1 MNPFDAVIG
10 HAGPI
15 ALLRREV
22 SGPAGAYLFVGASG
36 VGKATAGRA
45 FAAGLVCPDRLAH
58 EEPCRSCRR
67 VVSGNHPD
75 IVVVEPEGRQSLGV
89 EQARHTI
96 AQAVMT
102 PVESARKVFIF
113 PEADAM
119 TEQAANALLKTL
131 EEPTATTVFVLVVE
145 SEEDLPSTVASRCRT
160 VHFGR
165 VPEDVLMEALSA
177 RADVDPLEAAD
188 LARVAAGRPGL
199 ALGLLE
205 RPEIGRYRRAWLD
218 VPVRVTERTGEAFV
232 LATEMLDL
240 TDEVVPE
247 PAEDLPKDQAERDR
261 RRSRQALLAS
271 GLEILASWYADA
283 ATLQFGGPVRNTDL
297 DVTDLTMVS
306 AARAIRNA
314 DHALDA
320 VLDLQANLRP
330 QLVLANLFT
339 TLAVD

>member
-1 MNPFDAVIG
+1 MTPFSAVIG
-10 HAGPI
+10 HAGPV
-15 ALLRREV
+15 ALLERELAQ
-22 SGPAGAYLFVGASG
+22 PAGAYLFVGASG
-36 VGKATAGRA
+36 VGKATVGLA
-45 FAAGLVCPDRLAH
+45 FAAGLVCPERLTH
-58 EEPCRSCRR
+58 DEPCRSCRR
-67 VVSGNHPD
+67 VASGNHPD
-75 IVVVEPEGRQSLGV
+75 IVVIEPEGRQSLGV
-89 EQARHTI
+89 EQARQTI

-102 PVESARKVFIF
+102 PVESARKVFLF

-145 SEEDLPSTVASRCRT
+145 SEDDLPSTVASRCRT

-165 VPEDVLMEALSA
+165 VPEDVLRDALTA
-177 RADVDPLEAAD
+177 RSGVDALTAAD

-205 RPEIGRYRRAWLD
+205 RPEIGEYRRAWLKL
-218 VPVRVTERTGEAFV
+218 PVRVSDRTGEAFV
-232 LATEMLDL
+232 LAGEMLEL
-240 TDEVVPE
+240 TDGVVPE
-247 PAEDLPKDQAERDR
+247 PADQVPKEQAERDK

-339 TLAVD
+339 TLASD

>member
-1 MNPFDAVIG
+1 MNGFSEIIG
-10 HAGPI
+10 HEGPV
-15 ALLRREV
+15 ALLRREIAR
-22 SGPAGAYLFVGASG
+22 PAGAYLFVGAAG
-36 VGKATAGRA
+36 VGKATVGRV
-45 FAAGLVCPDRLAH
+45 FAAGLVCPESFDHA
-58 EEPCRSCRR
+58 EPCRSCRR
-67 VVSGNHPD
+67 VATGNHPD

-89 EQARHTI
+89 EQARSTI

-102 PVESARKVFIF
+102 PVESVRKVFIF

-119 TEQAANALLKTL
+119 TDQAANALLKTL
-131 EEPTATTVFVLVVE
+131 EEPTATTVFILVVE
-145 SEEDLPSTVASRCRT
+145 SDDDLPSTVASRCRT

-165 VPEDVLMEALSA
+165 VPEETLRDALAA
-177 RADVDPLEAAD
+177 RPDTDPLVAAD

-205 RPEIGRYRRAWLD
+205 RPEIGQYRRAWLD
-218 VPVRVTERTGEAFV
+218 VPGRVSDRTGEAFV
-232 LATEMLDL
+232 LAGEMLDL
-240 TDEVVPE
+240 TEDVLPE
-247 PAEDLPKDQAERDR
+247 PAEELSKDQAERDR

-297 DVTDLTMVS
+297 DVADLTTVS
-306 AARAIRNA
+306 AGRAIRNA

-330 QLVLANLFT
+330 QLVLANLFIA
-339 TLAVD
+339 LAAD

>member
-1 MNPFDAVIG
+1 MSGFDHVIG
-10 HAGPI
+10 HAGPV
-15 ALLRREV
+15 ALLRREM
-22 SGPAGAYLFVGASG
+22 SRPAGAYLFVGAAG
-36 VGKATAGRA
+36 VGKAAVARA
-45 FAAGLVCPDRLAH
+45 FAAGLVCPDDLNH
-58 EEPCRSCRR
+58 SEPCRSCRR
-67 VVSGNHPD
+67 VESGNHPD
-75 IVVVEPEGRQSLGV
+75 IVVVVPEGRQSLGV
-89 EQARHTI
+89 DQARQTI

-102 PVESARKVFIF
+102 PVESVRKVFIF

-119 TEQAANALLKTL
+119 TDQAANALLKTL

-145 SEEDLPSTVASRCRT
+145 SDDDLPATVASRCRT

-165 VPEDVLMEALSA
+165 VPEDVLREALA
-177 RADVDPLEAAD
+177 GRPGVDAATAAD

-205 RPEIGRYRRAWLD
+205 NPQVGRYRRAWLD
-218 VPVRVTERTGEAFV
+218 VPGRVSDRTGDAFV
-232 LATEMLDL
+232 LAGEMLEL
-240 TDEVVPE
+240 TDDVQPD
-247 PAEDLPKDQAERDR
+247 PAEDLSKDQADRER
-261 RRSRQALLAS
+261 RRTRQTLLAS

-297 DVTDLTMVS
+297 DVADLTTVS

>member
-1 MNPFDAVIG
+1 VIG
-10 HAGPI
+10 FDDIIGHPGPVG
-15 ALLRREV
+15 LLRREV
-22 SGPAGAYLFVGASG
+22 ARPAGAYLFVGASG
-36 VGKATAGRA
+36 VGKATAARA
-45 FAAGLVCPDRLAH
+45 FAAGLVCPQQLDH
-58 EEPCRSCRR
+58 GDECRSCRR
-67 VVSGNHPD
+67 VGSGNHPD

-89 EQARHTI
+89 DQARQTI

-102 PVESARKVFIF
+102 PVESVRKVFIF
-113 PEADAM
+113 PEADSM

-145 SEEDLPSTVASRCRT
+145 SEDDLPATVASRCRT

-165 VPEDVLMEALSA
+165 VPDADLAAALA
-177 RADVDPLEAAD
+177 ERPDVDALMAAD
-188 LARVAAGRPGL
+188 LARVAGGRPGL

-205 RPEIGRYRRAWLD
+205 HPEVGRYRRAWLA
-218 VPVRVTERTGEAFV
+218 VPGRVTESTGEAFV
-232 LATEMLDL
+232 LASEMLDL
-240 TDEVVPE
+240 AEEVVPE
-247 PAEDLPKDQAERDR
+247 PSEDLPKDQAERDK

-297 DVTDLTMVS
+297 DVADLTMVS
-306 AARAIRNA
+306 AARAVRNA

-339 TLAVD
+339 TLAAD

>member
-1 MNPFDAVIG
+1 MTPFSAVIG
-10 HAGPI
+10 HPGPV
-15 ALLRREV
+15 AFLEREL
-22 SGPAGAYLFVGASG
+22 GTPAGAYLFVGASG
-36 VGKATAGRA
+36 VGKATVGLA
-45 FAAGLVCPDRLAH
+45 FAAGLVCPEHLAH
-58 EEPCRSCRR
+58 DEPCRSCRR
-67 VVSGNHPD
+67 VASGNHPD
-75 IVVVEPEGRQSLGV
+75 IVVIEPEGRQSLGV
-89 EQARHTI
+89 EQARQTI

-102 PVESARKVFIF
+102 PVESERKVFLF

-119 TEQAANALLKTL
+119 TDQAANALLKTL

-145 SEEDLPSTVASRCRT
+145 SEDDLPSTVASRCRT

-165 VPEDVLMEALSA
+165 VPEEVLRDALAA
-177 RADVDPLEAAD
+177 RSGIDALTASD

-205 RPEIGRYRRAWLD
+205 RPEIGKYRRAWLD
-218 VPVRVTERTGEAFV
+218 VPVRVSARTGEAFV
-232 LATEMLDL
+232 LASEMLDL

-247 PAEDLPKDQAERDR
+247 SPEGVPKEQAERDA

-297 DVTDLTMVS
+297 DVADLTMVS

-339 TLAVD
+339 TLAAD

>member
-1 MNPFDAVIG
+1 MSVFAGIIG

-15 ALLRREV
+15 DLLMREL
-22 SGPAGAYLFVGASG
+22 GRPAGAYLFVGAAG
-36 VGKATAGRA
+36 VGKATVGLA
-45 FAAGLVCPDRLAH
+45 FAAGLVCPTRLVH
-58 EEPCRSCRR
+58 TEPCKSCRR
-67 VVSGNHPD
+67 AGTGNHPD
-75 IVVVEPEGRQSLGV
+75 IAMVEPEGRQSLGV
-89 EQARHTI
+89 EQVRKTI
-96 AQAVMT
+96 TQAVLT
-102 PVESARKVFIF
+102 PVESARKVFLF

-119 TEQAANALLKTL
+119 TDQAASALLKTL

-145 SEEDLPSTVASRCRT
+145 SEDDLPATVASRCRT

-165 VPEDVLMEALSA
+165 VPDIELAAALA
-177 RADVDPLEAAD
+177 ERPGVDSLRAAD

-205 RPEIGRYRRAWLD
+205 RPEVGRYREGWLSI
-218 VPVRVTERTGEAFV
+218 PGRVTDRTGEAFV
-232 LATEMLDL
+232 IAAEMLAM

-247 PAEDLPKDQAERDR
+247 PADDLSKEQGDRER
-261 RRSRQALLAS
+261 RRARQALLAA
-271 GLEILASWYADA
+271 GLEMLASWYADA
-283 ATLQFGGPVRNTDL
+283 ASLQFGGPVRNTDL
-297 DVTDLTMVS
+297 DVADLTMVS

-339 TLAVD
+339 TLASD

>member
-1 MNPFDAVIG
+1 MTPFSAVIG
-10 HAGPI
+10 HAGPV
-15 ALLRREV
+15 ALLERELAH
-22 SGPAGAYLFVGASG
+22 PAGAYLFVGASG
-36 VGKATAGRA
+36 VGKATVGLA
-45 FAAGLVCPDRLAH
+45 FAAGLVCPERLMH
-58 EEPCRSCRR
+58 DEPCRSCRR
-67 VVSGNHPD
+67 VASGNHPD
-75 IVVVEPEGRQSLGV
+75 IVVIEPEGRQSLGV
-89 EQARHTI
+89 EQARQTI

-102 PVESARKVFIF
+102 PVESERKVFLF

-145 SEEDLPSTVASRCRT
+145 SEDDLPSTVASRCRT

-165 VPEDVLMEALSA
+165 VPEDVLRDALTA
-177 RADVDPLEAAD
+177 RSGVDALTAAD

-205 RPEIGRYRRAWLD
+205 RPEIGEYRRAWLEL
-218 VPVRVTERTGEAFV
+218 PVRVSDRTGEAFL
-232 LATEMLDL
+232 LAGEILDL
-240 TDEVVPE
+240 TDGVVPE
-247 PAEDLPKDQAERDR
+247 PADHVPKEQAERDK

-339 TLAVD
+339 TLASD

>member
-1 MNPFDAVIG
+1 MTLFADIIG
-10 HAGPI
+10 HGEPI
-15 ALLRREV
+15 ELLRREL
-22 SGPAGAYLFVGASG
+22 SRPAGAYMFVGASG
-36 VGKATAGRA
+36 VGKARVAQA
-45 FAAGLVCPDRLAH
+45 FAGGLVCPTGGAH
-58 EEPCRSCRR
+58 DEPCGSCRKAAAG
-67 VVSGNHPD
+67 VHPD

-96 AQAVMT
+96 AHAVMT
-102 PVESARKVFIF
+102 PVEAVRKVFVF

-145 SEEDLPSTVASRCRT
+145 SEDVLPATVASRCRT

-165 VPEDVLMEALSA
+165 VPEDELAAALEA
-177 RADVDPLEAAD
+177 RPGVDRLHAAD

-205 RPEIGRYRRAWLD
+205 RPEVGRFRRAWLG
-218 VPVRVTERTGEAFV
+218 VPGRISDRTGEAFV

-240 TDEVVPE
+240 ADEVMPE
-247 PAEDLPKDQAERDR
+247 PPEERSKDQMERDR
-261 RRSRQALLAS
+261 RRSRQALLTS
-271 GLEILASWYADA
+271 GLELLASWYADA
-283 ATLQFGGPVRNTDL
+283 ASIQFGGPVRNSDL

-306 AARAIRNA
+306 AARAMRNA
-314 DHALDA
+314 DLALDA

-330 QLVLANLFT
+330 QLVLTNLFT

>member
-1 MNPFDAVIG
+1 MNGFAAVIG
-10 HAGPI
+10 HGGPI
-15 ALLRREV
+15 ALLEREMKR
-22 SGPAGAYLFVGASG
+22 PAGAYLFVGASG
-36 VGKATAGRA
+36 VGKATVGRA
-45 FAAGLVCPDRLAH
+45 FAAGLVCPERLDH
-58 EEPCRSCRR
+58 DEPCRSCRR
-67 VVSGNHPD
+67 AESGNHPD

-89 EQARHTI
+89 EQARQTI
-96 AQAVMT
+96 TQAVMT
-102 PVESARKVFIF
+102 PVESVRKVFLF
-113 PEADAM
+113 PEAEAM
-119 TEQAANALLKTL
+119 TDQAANSLLKTL
-131 EEPTATTVFVLVVE
+131 EEPTATTVFILVVE
-145 SEEDLPSTVASRCRT
+145 SEDDLPPTVASRCRT

-165 VPEDVLMEALSA
+165 VPEEVLREGLVLRSG
-177 RADVDPLEAAD
+177 VDSLTAAD
-188 LARVAAGRPGL
+188 LARVAGGRPGL

-205 RPEIGRYRRAWLD
+205 RPEIGRYRRAWLE
-218 VPVRVTERTGEAFV
+218 VPGRVTDRTGDSFV
-232 LATEMLDL
+232 LAAEMLDL
-240 TDEVVPE
+240 TDEVAPE
-247 PAEDLPKDQAERDR
+247 PSEDVPKEQADRDR

-339 TLAVD
+339 TLAFD

>member
-10 HAGPI
+10 HPGPI
-15 ALLRREV
+15 ALLRREL
-22 SGPAGAYLFVGASG
+22 SRPAGAYLFVGATG
-36 VGKATAGRA
+36 VGKATVGRA
-45 FAAGLVCPDRLAH
+45 FAAGLVCPESLDH
-58 EEPCRSCRR
+58 DEPCRSCRR
-67 VVSGNHPD
+67 VASGNHPD
-75 IVVVEPEGRQSLGV
+75 IVIVEPEGRQSLGV

-96 AQAVMT
+96 SQAVMT
-102 PVESARKVFIF
+102 PVESVRKVFIF

-119 TEQAANALLKTL
+119 TEQAANSLLKTL

-145 SEEDLPSTVASRCRT
+145 SEDDLPSTVASRCRT

-165 VPEDVLMEALSA
+165 VPEDVLTEALTA
-177 RADVDPLEAAD
+177 RPDVDPLEAGD

-205 RPEIGRYRRAWLD
+205 RPEVGRYRRAWLD

-232 LATEMLDL
+232 LAAEMLDL